1 MSSIN
6 LWGYTEKN
14 FQKEK
19 YPLNETLFALGN
31 GYIGTRG
38 SFEEKS
44 DFGGHDGTFING
56 FYDYY
61 DLSYGE
67 KYNGYPDRSHAML
80 NVTNGKRIDIYINNE
95 RFSLEKGTIKD
106 YVREIDFKKGILT
119 RRVTWISE
127 KGDEILYES
136 ERLVSFYE
144 KHLMISKIRITPLNF
159 DGDIKVVSY
168 LEGDVKNIT
177 KENDPRIGVEFQG
190 DELKVLE
197 CKIDNN
203 RGEIISRTKS
213 SNLGLIC
220 LMANNI
226 KCDDQY
232 DSSYE
237 QNDKSVSHVFNI
249 KAEKN
254 KVIDLEKYIVYK
266 SYKNELN
273 DNLYSEVIG
282 IVEEAFTK
290 KYDFY
295 KQKQKEFIDDFW
307 FNTDI
312 LIDGDD
318 ATQQGIRFNMFH
330 LLQSVGR
337 DSLTNISAKGLTGEG
352 YEGHYFWDTEIY
364 ILPFFLYTNPNIAKQ
379 LVNYRY
385 NLLDSARKRAKEMQY
400 KKGALYPWRTIN
412 GEECSAYFPAGTAQ
426 YHINGDIAYTVCK
439 YVEATNDEEFMVE
452 KGAEILIETARL
464 WLEIGHFNSKGEFH
478 ICCVTGPDEYTAIVN
493 NNVYTNLMAANNLH
507 NAYKAAMLL
516 QKKYPAQY
524 KKLVDKINI
533 EESEIDNFEVAANEM
548 YVPYDE
554 HRKLYPQDDSFFDK
568 PKWDFIDS
576 EDKHP
581 LLMHYHPLNIYRA
594 QVCKQADLILAEFL
608 LGGYFDR
615 EQKMRDYDYYEKI
628 TTHDSSLS
636 TCIFSIMA
644 NELGLYDKAYDY
656 FGDSVRTD
664 IDNLHNNT
672 SAGIHTANM
681 AGAWMSIIY
690 GFAGMRVEDGILRF
704 SPHLPN
710 QWNSYRFRVSF
721 RGRIIE
727 VCVTKDNTEFKILHG
742 EPIMIYNEEKSIK
755 VV

>member
-159 DGDIKVVSY
+159 DGDIRVVSY

-232 DSSYE
+232 DSFYE
-237 QNDKSVSHVFNI
+237 QNDKSISHVFNI

-364 ILPFFLYTNPNIAKQ
+364 ILPFFLYTNPDIAKQ

-681 AGAWMSIIY
+681 AGAWMSIVY

-710 QWNSYRFRVSF
+710 QWNGYRFRVSF
-721 RGRIIE
+721 QGRIIE